1 MDDQLQ
7 VQIKGINDGLLITL
21 DEGDWLEA
29 KTVLLA
35 AINQQVDFLRGGNLI
50 IDVGDRILSD
60 LEVSILKDD
69 LAQMDLSLWAILSS
83 SLVTQQNAQRLGLAT
98 RLSKPSPD
106 QSESSQGTALSGEK
120 AVFVRRTLRSG
131 YSLKY
136 DGHVIVAG
144 DANPGSEIIAF
155 GDIIVWGHLRG
166 LAHAG
171 ADGDE
176 NAAVYALDLSPTQL
190 RIAGKIVITP
200 QRQGKVQP
208 EMACIIDGQVVA
220 IPWDSKG
227 R

>member
-7 VQIKGINDGLLITL
+7 VQIKGVNEGLLITL
-21 DEGDWLEA
+21 DEGDWLEV
-29 KTVLLA
+29 KTVLLTT
-35 AINQQVDFLRGGNLI
+35 INQQADFLRGGNLI
-50 IDVGDRILSD
+50 IDVGDRVISNGELSN
-60 LEVSILKDD
+60 LKDD
-69 LAQMDLSLWAILSS
+69 LTQMNLVLWAVLSS
-83 SLVTQQNAQRLGLAT
+83 SLVTQQNAQLLGLAT
-98 RLSKPSPD
+98 RLNKPAPD
-106 QSESSQGTALSGEK
+106 QGESSLDTALSGER
-120 AVFVRRTLRSG
+120 AVFIRRTLRSG
-131 YSLKY
+131 FSLKY

-155 GDIIVWGHLRG
+155 GDIVVWGHLRG
-166 LAHAG
+166 MAHAG

-190 RIAGKIVITP
+190 RIAGKIALTP

-220 IPWDSKG
+220 IPWESKG

>member
-7 VQIKGINDGLLITL
+7 VQIKGINEGLLITL

-29 KTVLLA
+29 KTVLLST
-35 AINQQVDFLRGGNLI
+35 INQQVDFLHGGNLI
-50 IDVGDRILSD
+50 IDVGDRILSE
-60 LEVSILKDD
+60 LELSFLQDD
-69 LAQMDLSLWAILSS
+69 LTQMGLSLWAILSS

-98 RLSKPSPD
+98 RLNKPSPD
-106 QSESSQGTALSGEK
+106 QSEASQGTSLSGEK
-120 AVFVRRTLRSG
+120 AVFIRRTLRSG

-155 GDIIVWGHLRG
+155 GDIVVWGHLRG

-176 NAAVYALDLSPTQL
+176 SAAVYALDLSPTQL
-190 RIAGKIVITP
+190 RIAGKIALTP